1 MIHRYS
7 KLLMIVVAVAVTIG
21 SIVGHLF
28 AGEDQ
33 AKEKQSKTKAPEK
46 FQVRFETS
54 KGVFVVEVVRK
65 WSPNGADRFH
75 ELVKKKFYDGCR
87 FFRVIDGFMAQFG
100 INGDPEVETKWRE
113 NNIKDDP
120 VVESNK
126 RGFVSFAKSGRPNSR
141 TTQLFINYT
150 DNSRLDESGFAPFGR
165 VTEGMKVVDSL
176 YDAYGESPSQTRIQ
190 RDGNEYLKEMFPK
203 LDYIKKATIVT
214 KKKDGDDKT
223 EKNE

>member
-1 MIHRYS
+1 M
-7 KLLMIVVAVAVTIG
+7 
-21 SIVGHLF
+21 
-28 AGEDQ
+28 
-33 AKEKQSKTKAPEK
+33 
-46 FQVRFETS
+46 
-54 KGVFVVEVVRK
+54 
-65 WSPNGADRFH
+65 
-75 ELVKKKFYDGCR
+75 
-87 FFRVIDGFMAQFG
+87 
-100 INGDPEVETKWRE
+100 
-113 NNIKDDP
+113 
-120 VVESNK
+120 
-126 RGFVSFAKSGRPNSR
+126 
-141 TTQLFINYT
+141 FINYT